1 MGILP
6 RNWRGETLYYRFM
19 NKFIMVMLALLA
31 LSITFDLQEASQDI
45 LQFGDDLV
53 VLIGVYMILIYL
65 ILIFC

>member
-1 MGILP
+1 
-6 RNWRGETLYYRFM
+6 
-19 NKFIMVMLALLA
+19 MLALLA